1 MNKDL
6 ISLRIPNKADYIS
19 LVRLT
24 TSGIGNSM
32 ALDIDCIEDIK
43 VSIGEACINSL
54 LKETEE
60 DILIQY
66 EIDEEKISISVS
78 GAVEDIPE
86 DEEDSKERELGLLI
100 IESLMDQVE
109 FDEDGIIMRKYIEVD
124 V

>member
-1 MNKDL
+1 MNKDV

-54 LKETEE
+54 LKKTEE
-60 DILIQY
+60 DIFIQY

-78 GAVEDIPE
+78 GAVENIPE
-86 DEEDSKERELGLLI
+86 DEESKERELGLLI

-109 FDEDGIIMRKYIEVD
+109 FDENGIIMRKYIEDD